1 MSSSR
6 LFLALVAAAPL
17 LSGAALLSSR
27 APDVA
32 PASAPASASATTPV
46 ADAAATA
53 LSFTEPGI
61 SPDGR
66 EIAFVSGGDIWTVPA
81 AGGEARLLV
90 SHPATESRP
99 LYSPDGKSLAF
110 VSTRTGN
117 GDIYVLALDSGR
129 LDRVTYDD
137 GRESLSGW
145 SPDSKWLYFS
155 SGSLEVSN
163 LEDIFR
169 VAAGGGTPMPVAGEA
184 YFNEFHGAVAPDGA
198 RLAYT
203 ARGIA
208 NNQWWRH
215 GHSHIDESEIWVRQI
230 DGDARNARVVPIGAK
245 ALWPM
250 WSADGRALFYVSDRT
265 GAENIWRAAVPA
277 AGAAPAAGATGTAE
291 ATTATGP
298 TAAGAAT
305 ATGAASSG
313 ASADAGRAVTTFKD
327 GRLLW
332 PSISKDGKTIAFERD
347 FAIWT
352 LDTASGQAKAV
363 AMTRRGAP
371 AGAGAE
377 HLTLTNRFS
386 DLALSPDGKKLAFAV
401 RGDLFA
407 ASAKDGG
414 AAARVTASPAIDSSP
429 VWTPDSRKV
438 VYIAEE
444 DGSSTLRL
452 YDFAANTHTALTTG
466 NRDYAPVIAPNGEAV
481 AFLRG
486 GRQVCVATLE
496 RAPAAAK
503 PAATDAKAAD
513 AAKVAPV
520 RCVANA
526 AVAQPLT
533 AGSTVAWSP
542 DSRWIA
548 FLADGT
554 KGFSNVSVVSASAAA
569 TGASSQAA
577 PRPVTFVGNSFA
589 GSLTWSP
596 DGTFLLFT
604 TGQRTEPGQIARV
617 DLVLRTPKFR
627 EDQFRELFTP
637 QTPDKP
643 SPTTAPAP
651 TPPTTTTT
659 TNTTTTTTPTDSPT
673 KPAPDKESEDTTAQK
688 TPADK
693 DDAPAK
699 ADAKD
704 AAKKKAKTTEIV
716 FDDIRRRLGILPIEL
731 DADAIAVSPDGKW
744 LLITASA
751 AGQRNLYVYSL
762 DELAKEPPV
771 PRQITSTA
779 GNKSDAQFSP
789 DSKEVFYLEN
799 GRIQATP
806 IERGA
811 PRPIAASAELDVDF
825 AKERDGLFM
834 QAWSL
839 LDENFYDPAFHGADW
854 RKTRDSFAKYAH
866 GAATPDELRRVLS
879 LMIGELNASHLGVGA
894 PQGGTT
900 TSTGR
905 LGVRADAREYA
916 ASGRFQI
923 AEIVP
928 LGPAAVTR
936 AIDVGDVITAVN
948 GAPLAKGTSLEQL
961 LDHTID
967 KRVVLTIESKGKT
980 KEVPLQPVNL
990 ATERGLRY
998 RAWVESRRAYVA
1010 KASQGRLGYV
1020 HMPDMG
1026 AGSLTQLYADL
1037 DADNQ
1042 ARDGVVID
1050 IRNNNGGFV
1059 NAYALDVFARRP
1071 YLHMTLRG
1079 RDTATP
1085 ARASL
1090 GQRALEAPTVLVV
1103 NQHSLS
1109 DAEDFTEGY
1118 RALKL
1123 GKVVG
1128 EPTAGWI
1135 IYTWGTTLL
1144 DGSSLR
1150 LPRTRITD
1158 NRGQTMERNPRP
1170 VDITVSRQPGDD
1182 AAGRDAQLDA
1192 AVKALLAELGTA
1204 GEKKTANQ

>member
-1 MSSSR
+1 M
-6 LFLALVAAAPL
+6 
-17 LSGAALLSSR
+17 
-27 APDVA
+27 
-32 PASAPASASATTPV
+32 TP
-46 ADAAATA
+46 A
-53 LSFTEPGI
+53 LSFSEPGI

-117 GDIYVLALDSGR
+117 GDIYVLTLDTGR
-129 LDRVTYDD
+129 VDRVTYDD

-145 SPDSKWLYFS
+145 SPDSQWLYFS

-169 VAAGGGTPMPVAGEA
+169 IAAGGGTPMPVVAEA
-184 YFNEFHGAVAPDGA
+184 YFNEFHGAISPDGT
-198 RLAYT
+198 RVAYS

-215 GHSHIDESEIWVRQI
+215 GHSHIDESEIWIRPLT
-230 DGDARNARVVPIGAK
+230 ASSNTTYTRVVPIGAK

-250 WSADGRALFYVSDRT
+250 WSADGRALFYVSDRS
-265 GAENIWRAAVPA
+265 GAENIWRATV
-277 AGAAPAAGATGTAE
+277 G
-291 ATTATGP
+291 
-298 TAAGAAT
+298 
-305 ATGAASSG
+305 SD
-313 ASADAGRAVTTFKD
+313 ADGGRAITTFKD
-327 GRLLW
+327 GRVLW

-352 LDTASGQAKAV
+352 LDTASGQSKAV
-363 AMTRRGAP
+363 QMTRRGAP
-371 AGAGAE
+371 ASTGVE
-377 HLTLTNRFS
+377 HQTLTSRFS
-386 DLALSPDGKKLAFAV
+386 DLALSPDGKKLAFAA

-407 ASAKDGG
+407 TSAKDGG
-414 AAARVTASPAIDSSP
+414 AAARVTSSATIDSNP

-438 VYIAEE
+438 VYVAEE
-444 DGSSTLRL
+444 NGSSAVRI
-452 YDFAANTHTALTTG
+452 YDFTSNSDTALTSG
-466 NRDYAPVIAPNGEAV
+466 HRDYAPVVAPDGESV

-486 GRQVCVATLE
+486 SKQLCVA
-496 RAPAAAK
+496 AIDAK
-503 PAATDAKAAD
+503 PAAAPARCVAD
-513 AAKVAPV
+513 AAVSG
-520 RCVANA
+520 
-526 AVAQPLT
+526 PLDGGGT
-533 AGSTVAWSP
+533 MAWSP
-542 DSRWIA
+542 DSKWIA
-548 FLADGT
+548 FLAEGT
-554 KGFSNVSVVSASAAA
+554 KGFTNVSVVHATTAATTGGAAAASAN
-569 TGASSQAA
+569 A
-577 PRPVTFVGNSFA
+577 PRPVSFIGHSNA

-596 DGTFLLFT
+596 DGTFLLFN

-627 EDQFRELFTP
+627 EDQFRDLFTP
-637 QTPDKP
+637 
-643 SPTTAPAP
+643 APAP
-651 TPPTTTTT
+651 TPT
-659 TNTTTTTTPTDSPT
+659 S
-673 KPAPDKESEDTTAQK
+673 
-688 TPADK
+688 TPAATPSSPADETQKDAADK
-693 DDAPAK
+693 QDPKDAK
-699 ADAKD
+699 DSKDAKD
-704 AAKKKAKTTEIV
+704 AKDTKDAGKKKPKPTEIV
-716 FDDIRRRLGILPIEL
+716 FDEVRRRLRILPVEL
-731 DADAIAVSPDGKW
+731 DANAIAISPDGKW
-744 LLITASA
+744 LLINADA

-771 PRQITSTA
+771 ARQITATA

-799 GRIQATP
+799 GRLFATP
-806 IERGA
+806 IERGS
-811 PRPIAASAELDVDF
+811 PRAIAASAELDVDF
-825 AKERDGLFM
+825 PTERTQLFT

-854 RKTRDSFAKYAH
+854 PRVRDTFGRYAA
-866 GAATPDELRRVLS
+866 GAATPDDLRRVLS
-879 LMIGELNASHLGVGA
+879 LMIGELNASHLGVSA
-894 PQGGTT
+894 PGGTAV
-900 TSTGR
+900 TSSGR
-905 LGVRADAREYA
+905 LGIRADAAEYA
-916 ASGRFQI
+916 TSGKIKI

-928 LGPAAVTR
+928 LGPVAVTR
-936 AIDVGDVITAVN
+936 AVEIGDVLVAVN
-948 GAPLAKGTSLEQL
+948 GEKLSAQTNLDRLLE
-961 LDHTID
+961 HTID

-980 KEVPLQPVNL
+980 KDVPVQPVNL

-1010 KASQGRLGYV
+1010 KASGGRLGYV
-1020 HMPDMG
+1020 HMPDMSS
-1026 AGSLTQLYADL
+1026 ASLTQLYADL
-1037 DADNQ
+1037 DTENH

-1059 NAYALDVFARRP
+1059 NAYALDVFARKP

-1079 RDTATP
+1079 RDAATP
-1085 ARASL
+1085 ARSSL

-1144 DGSSLR
+1144 DGSQFR
-1150 LPRTRITD
+1150 LPRSRITD

-1170 VDITVSRQPGDD
+1170 VDIAISRQPGDE

-1192 AVKALLAELGTA
+1192 AIKTLLGEL
-1204 GEKKTANQ
+1204 GEKKAGAPTAGAKD

>member
-1 MSSSR
+1 MPTSR
-6 LFLALVAAAPL
+6 LFLAIVATAPL

-27 APDVA
+27 APA
-32 PASAPASASATTPV
+32 IAAAAAAASPPASVDTNT
-46 ADAAATA
+46 AAAA
-53 LSFTEPGI
+53 AAPSFSEPGI

-81 AGGEARLLV
+81 GGGEARLLV

-117 GDIYVLALDSGR
+117 GDIYVLSLDSGR

-169 VAAGGGTPMPVAGEA
+169 VAADGGTPMPVASEP
-184 YFNEFHGAVAPDGA
+184 YFNEFHGVVAPDGT
-198 RLAYT
+198 RLAYS

-230 DGDARNARVVPIGAK
+230 DGDPRHARVVPIGAK

-250 WSADGRALFYVSDRT
+250 WSTDGRSLFYVSDRT
-265 GAENIWRAAVPA
+265 GAENIWSVPVAA
-277 AGAAPAAGATGTAE
+277 AAGATG
-291 ATTATGP
+291 
-298 TAAGAAT
+298 
-305 ATGAASSG
+305 
-313 ASADAGRAVTTFKD
+313 DAGRAVTTFKD

-332 PSISKDGKTIAFERD
+332 PSMAKDGKTIAFERD

-352 LDTASGQAKAV
+352 LDTATGQAKAV
-363 AMTRRGAP
+363 SMTRRGAP
-371 AGAGAE
+371 AGAGTE
-377 HLTLTNRFS
+377 HLTMTNRFS
-386 DLALSPDGKKLAFAV
+386 DLALSPDGKKVAFAV

-414 AAARVTASPAIDSSP
+414 AAARVTASPAVDTNP
-429 VWTPDSRKV
+429 VWTPDSRKI

-444 DGSSTLRL
+444 DGSSALRL
-452 YDFAANTHTALTTG
+452 YDFASSTDTALTMG
-466 NRDYAPVIAPNGEAV
+466 SRDYAPVIAPNGETV

-486 GRQVCVATLE
+486 GKQVCVAALD
-496 RAPAAAK
+496 RASAAK
-503 PAATDAKAAD
+503 PAATDAKPTAD
-513 AAKVAPV
+513 AKPASAAEKIAPA

-526 AVAQPLT
+526 AIAPPLT
-533 AGSTVAWSP
+533 AGNTVAWSP

-554 KGFSNVSVVSASAAA
+554 KGFSNVSVVSASTSASANA
-569 TGASSQAA
+569 SPSTSSNGASSATA
-577 PRPVTFVGNSFA
+577 PRALTFVGNSFA

-643 SPTTAPAP
+643 APAP
-651 TPPTTTTT
+651 VSTPAQTQ
-659 TNTTTTTTPTDSPT
+659 TPDSPA

-688 TPADK
+688 TPGDK
-693 DDAPAK
+693 DAAAPK
-699 ADAKD
+699 PDAKE
-704 AAKKKAKTTEIV
+704 AAKKKPKPTEIV
-716 FDDIRRRLGILPIEL
+716 FDDIRRRLGILPVEL
-731 DADAIAVSPDGKW
+731 DAGAIAVSPDGKW

-779 GNKSDAQFSP
+779 GNKTDAQFSP

-799 GRIQATP
+799 GRIQATTV
-806 IERGA
+806 ERGT
-811 PRPIAASAELDVDF
+811 PRTIAASAELDVDF
-825 AKERDGLFM
+825 SKERDGLFT

-894 PQGGTT
+894 PQGSTT

-905 LGVRADAREYA
+905 LGVRADAGEYA
-916 ASGRFQI
+916 ASGKFKI

-936 AIDVGDVITAVN
+936 AIDVGDVITAIN
-948 GAPLAKGTSLEQL
+948 GAPLSKTTSLEQL

-967 KRVVLTIESKGKT
+967 KRVALTLFDTKGKS
-980 KEVPLQPVNL
+980 KEVPVQPVNL

-1144 DGSSLR
+1144 DGSTLR

-1192 AVKALLAELGTA
+1192 AVKALLAELG
-1204 GEKKTANQ
+1204 EKKSAAAR